1 MRLVRSSGYS
11 PAFVPP
17 VSTKAHSL
25 HSVQPSQRQGLV
37 NSFSRC
43 GKTLQLL
50 RRLNTHV
57 CTLKLSSGGSKEASS
72 ITHIRVTIRQL
83 NAELTALKSFNNNKL
98 GPFIASVQA
107 IVDNAGQIIR
117 KEPLNILYPTYTE
130 QKQGQSFN
138 IAYASKNPKDR
149 LLIPVSFKNGQHCIE
164 RNPGTGKISGFD
176 CNTLLKQINTT
187 LTQGSPITFLSHL
200 GHSVLKVA
208 DSILTYLENT
218 LMPDLFAYSPT

>member
-1 MRLVRSSGYS
+1 MRLVRSSGYF

-37 NSFSRC
+37 NSLSNSFSRC
-43 GKTLQLL
+43 GKTLHLL
-50 RRLNTHV
+50 RCLKTHV
-57 CTLKLSSGGSKEASS
+57 GTLKLSSGGSKEASS

-130 QKQGQSFN
+130 QKQGKNFT
-138 IAYASKNPKDR
+138 IAYEGLK
-149 LLIPVSFKNGQHCIE
+149 IPVSFKNGQHCIE

-176 CNTLLKQINTT
+176 CSTLLKQINTT

-200 GHSVLKVA
+200 GHSVLNVA
-208 DSILTYLENT
+208 DSILTYLERT
-218 LMPDLFAYSPT
+218 LMPQVSAYSPT